1 MVNWQLVSYIRQYR
15 AQFAIPQL
23 KQTLLSQGYREAEVN
38 EAINYAIG
46 PQVQAQA
53 VQRPSYISVSAI
65 ISRALI
71 PSAAN
76 GAIKVLFLLLAAIIG
91 PGATLWGYVFK
102 FMSGLILGLIIA
114 IIVVEYGKKIPLGKD
129 VDDKAFYYFVIID
142 VVLLVIFG
150 FDMLLASAF
159 AFVFSI
165 FGAAAADYAY
175 AKLLSKRM

>member
-114 IIVVEYGKKIPLGKD
+114 IIVVEY
-129 VDDKAFYYFVIID
+129 KAFYYFVIID